1 MKKVKEIIKRIKE
14 YFITWF
20 LPSLKLTD
28 EQIKLRTIINVL
40 CQDNSTILSINP
52 ITGKIFLRNELLGYD
67 VILGNEIFINNHNIF
82 MSYNIDGGF
91 MYKLKSIVYHT
102 MSEKTNSLEKD
113 MMNKKTIAINKIV
126 DVLCNI

>member
-28 EQIKLRTIINVL
+28 EQIKLCTIINVL

-67 VILGNEIFINNHNIF
+67 VILDNEIFINNHNIF
-82 MSYNIDGGF
+82 MSYNSDGGF

-126 DVLCNI
+126 DVL

>member
-28 EQIKLRTIINVL
+28 EQIKLRTLINVL

-113 MMNKKTIAINKIV
+113 MMNKKIIAINKIV

>member
-1 MKKVKEIIKRIKE
+1 MKKAKEIIKRIKE

-20 LPSLKLTD
+20 LPFLNLTE
-28 EQIKLRTIINVL
+28 EQVKLRTIINVL
-40 CQDNSTILSINP
+40 CQDNSTVLFNNP
-52 ITGKIFLRNELLGYD
+52 ITGKVFLRNELLGYD
-67 VILGNEIFINNHNIF
+67 VILDNNEVFINNHNIF

-102 MSEKTNSLEKD
+102 IAEKTNSLERD

-126 DVLCNI
+126 NVL

>member
-20 LPSLKLTD
+20 LPSLKLTE

-67 VILGNEIFINNHNIF
+67 VILDNEIFINNHNIF
-82 MSYNIDGGF
+82 MSYNLDDGF

-126 DVLCNI
+126 DVL

>member
-28 EQIKLRTIINVL
+28 EQIKLRTLINVL

-67 VILGNEIFINNHNIF
+67 VILDNEIFINNHNIF
-82 MSYNIDGGF
+82 MSYNIDDGF

>member
-1 MKKVKEIIKRIKE
+1 MKKVKEITKIIKE
-14 YFITWF
+14 YFIMWF

-28 EQIKLRTIINVL
+28 EQIKLRTIINIL
-40 CQDNSTILSINP
+40 CQDNSTIFSINP
-52 ITGKIFLRNELLGYD
+52 ITDKIFLRNEVLGYD
-67 VILGNEIFINNHNIF
+67 VILDNEIFINNHNIF

-102 MSEKTNSLEKD
+102 MSEKTNLLEKD

-126 DVLCNI
+126 DVL

>member
-1 MKKVKEIIKRIKE
+1 MKKVKEIIKIIKE

-20 LPSLKLTD
+20 LPSLKLTE
-28 EQIKLRTIINVL
+28 EQVKLRTIINVL

-52 ITGKIFLRNELLGYD
+52 ITGKIFLRNEILGYD
-67 VILGNEIFINNHNIF
+67 VILDNEIFINNHNIF

-126 DVLCNI
+126 GVL

>member
-1 MKKVKEIIKRIKE
+1 MKKVNEIIKRIKE

-67 VILGNEIFINNHNIF
+67 VILDNEIFINNHNIF

-126 DVLCNI
+126 DVL

>member
-1 MKKVKEIIKRIKE
+1 MKKVKEIIKIIKE

-67 VILGNEIFINNHNIF
+67 VILDNEIFINNHNIF
-82 MSYNIDGGF
+82 MSYNLDGGF

-126 DVLCNI
+126 DVL

>member
-28 EQIKLRTIINVL
+28 EQIKLRTIINFL

-67 VILGNEIFINNHNIF
+67 VILDNEIFINNHNIF
-82 MSYNIDGGF
+82 MSYNIDDGF

-126 DVLCNI
+126 DVL

>member
-1 MKKVKEIIKRIKE
+1 MKKVKEIIKIIKE

-28 EQIKLRTIINVL
+28 EQMKLRTIINIL

-52 ITGKIFLRNELLGYD
+52 ITGKIFLRNEVLGYD
-67 VILGNEIFINNHNIF
+67 VILDNEIFINNHNIF

-126 DVLCNI
+126 GVL

>member
-1 MKKVKEIIKRIKE
+1 MKKVKEIMKIIKE
-14 YFITWF
+14 YLITWF
-20 LPSLKLTD
+20 FPSLKLTD

-40 CQDNSTILSINP
+40 CQDNSTIFSINP

-67 VILGNEIFINNHNIF
+67 VILDNNEIFINNHNIF

-102 MSEKTNSLEKD
+102 MAEKTYSLERD
-113 MMNKKTIAINKIV
+113 MMNKKTIAINKIIG
-126 DVLCNI
+126 VL

>member
-67 VILGNEIFINNHNIF
+67 VILDNEIFINNHNIF

>member
-1 MKKVKEIIKRIKE
+1 MKKVKEIIKIIKE

-67 VILGNEIFINNHNIF
+67 VILDNEIFINNHNIF

-91 MYKLKSIVYHT
+91 MYKLKSMVYHT

-126 DVLCNI
+126 DVL

>member
-28 EQIKLRTIINVL
+28 EQIKLRTLINVL

-67 VILGNEIFINNHNIF
+67 VILDNEIFINNHNIF

-126 DVLCNI
+126 DVL

>member
-28 EQIKLRTIINVL
+28 EQIKLRTLINVL

-82 MSYNIDGGF
+82 MSYNLDGGF

-126 DVLCNI
+126 DVL

>member
-1 MKKVKEIIKRIKE
+1 MKKVNEIIKRIKE

-67 VILGNEIFINNHNIF
+67 VILDNEIFINNHNIF

-91 MYKLKSIVYHT
+91 MYKLRSIVYHT

-126 DVLCNI
+126 DVLWNI

>member
-1 MKKVKEIIKRIKE
+1 MKKVNEIIKRIKE

-67 VILGNEIFINNHNIF
+67 VILDNEIFINNHNIF

-91 MYKLKSIVYHT
+91 MYKLRSIVYHT

-126 DVLCNI
+126 DVL